1 MSVAAV
7 SLRAMTLELG
17 MITIDCVD
25 PQRLAG
31 FWTEALGVRVAQ
43 DYGDFLFLAPARE
56 GGTKLG
62 FQRVP
67 EPRSGKNRVHV
78 DLGASD
84 LAAEVKR
91 LVALGASE
99 VAEHAMPGL
108 DWTVLT
114 DPEGNE
120 FCVGSCDW

>member
-78 DLGASD
+78 DLGD
-84 LAAEVKR
+84 RHAARAGVKP
-91 LVALGASE
+91 LK
-99 VAEHAMPGL
+99 PGRSARRRNGDRPNCL
-108 DWTVLT
+108 
-114 DPEGNE
+114 N
-120 FCVGSCDW
+120 C